1 MLCGF
6 IYVFGPPVA
15 MACDE
20 WTRQRSRKTNMK
32 ADIHPAYHMIK
43 VVMTDGTEY
52 ETRSTWGSEG
62 AVMNL
67 EIDPKSHPAWT
78 GGNQQLMDRGGRVS
92 KFKKRFEGLGL

>member
-1 MLCGF
+1 
-6 IYVFGPPVA
+6 
-15 MACDE
+15 
-20 WTRQRSRKTNMK
+20 MK
-32 ADIHPAYHMIK
+32 SDTHPDYHLIK
-43 VVMTDGTEY
+43 VQMTDGTTF

-62 AVMNL
+62 QTMNL